1 MSIFFKSVDISTI
14 DIRYRYIEQG
24 YGQQN
29 IGLPAWE
36 CLESIHPT
44 EEHSPILRIFLC
56 VEEVLK
62 PLLSNHH
69 QAVALRKAD
78 QGGKVDEELWAIHHL
93 SVQREIKRF

>member
-1 MSIFFKSVDISTI
+1 MV
-14 DIRYRYIEQG
+14 IRCINP
-24 YGQQN
+24 GQQN
-29 IGLPAWE
+29 IGLPAWK
-36 CLESIHPT
+36 CLESIHST

-62 PLLSNHH
+62 PLLPNHH

-93 SVQREIKRF
+93 SVEREIKSF